1 MAFLEIQDLK
11 KTYPAPNGKTV
22 TVFEGVNF
30 AVERGEFVCIIG
42 HSGCGK
48 TTILN
53 VLAGLDGEP
62 EIAENLA
69 RRRRPDGGKAFR
81 QALDAER
88 AHSTYRTRRAS
99 AASS

>member
-11 KTYPAPNGKTV
+11 KTYPAPNGRTV
-22 TVFEGVNF
+22 TVFESVNF

-53 VLAGLDGEP
+53 VLAGLDTASSGVVVMDNREVAGP
-62 EIAENLA
+62 AA
-69 RRRRPDGGKAFR
+69 PRRRGLPRPCP
-81 QALDAER
+81 
-88 AHSTYRTRRAS
+88 AS
-99 AASS
+99 PLFADCDTS